1 MFVHVKSKQ
10 KLLKNQYLY
19 FFVAIFFGI
28 ISGLSDIALFQKL
41 AEIVSS
47 IFTSIFKF
55 LSIPIISLSIIVTLS
70 KFYSNKKNSKIF
82 QRTLI
87 YTIFT
92 TLIAAIISAII
103 YILVKP
109 TNITSFDNN
118 SVIKQQNTT
127 YIDYL
132 LKSIP
137 SNIISPFL
145 EQNVL
150 SVLLISIAIG
160 ISISKISDQKIRN
173 NSTEFF
179 IGLHKIFF
187 IIANWVIIALPIG
200 LFGFVSTA
208 VSQINHSKGLYFIG
222 EYLLVIVGSN
232 LVQGLVVLP
241 MLLMIWEV
249 RPFYAMKMMMPA
261 LIAAFFTKSSAGVLP
276 ITLKNSE
283 ENMRLDPEVSRFVLP
298 LCISI
303 NMNGCAAFIFI
314 TVLYV
319 MQNEGINITYDTIII
334 WVLIASIA
342 AIGNAGVPMGCF
354 FLSLSF
360 LSSMDISVSLLGIIL
375 PFYSIIDMLETSLNV
390 WSDSCIAIMVDKDVK
405 KSKKLL

>member
-1 MFVHVKSKQ
+1 MFVHEKSKQ
-10 KLLKNQYLY
+10 KLLKSSYLY
-19 FFVAIFFGI
+19 FFVAVFLGI

-41 AEIVSS
+41 AEIIAD
-47 IFTSIFKF
+47 IFTNIFKF

-70 KFYSNKKNSKIF
+70 KFHSNKKKSKIF

-92 TLIAAIISAII
+92 TVIAAIISAII

-109 TNITSFDNN
+109 TNITNFDNN

-160 ISISKISDQKIRN
+160 ISILKISDQKIRN

-208 VSQINHSKGLYFIG
+208 VSQINHNKGLYFIG

-241 MLLMIWEV
+241 MLLMIWGV

-303 NMNGCAAFIFI
+303 NMNGCAAFIFT

-360 LSSMDISVSLLGIIL
+360 LSSMDISVAFLGIIL

-405 KSKKLL
+405 KSEKLL